1 MRGRL
6 RRGLPL
12 AGVVLA
18 CALPAVAPA
27 HTPEQAAEGASL
39 TSGADAFNN
48 FTLKASFPL
57 TTTTS
62 SDIAF
67 WGTRA
72 FVGNYAG
79 FRIFDIAS
87 ETPTLLANVLCDGA
101 QGDPSVWDR
110 DSDGNA
116 DLLILSVDRT
126 MEGPECGAKPA
137 AHDAKNGWEGL
148 RIFDVADPANVKQI
162 ATVYQDCGSHT
173 NTLIPRLQENR
184 LLVLNSSY
192 PLRPGPTCGPVRGP
206 EAGRDPLHGVV
217 QVVEV
222 PLADPTKAREITEL
236 PINYPGDNDNNYL
249 PISEH
254 GLNGGEVGNSGL
266 VDGMRA
272 CHDIGVFVEV
282 GLVAAACGEQAQ
294 VWRLDSR
301 TGLPDTKNPLWVY
314 DQDSVDFWHSA
325 TFSWDGKV
333 VNFID
338 ESFGDGCPTTT
349 VKRVRLG
356 REPREYQTGNMF
368 FLNARNG
375 HFYSEFRIPRS
386 SQNAGTGGYCSSH
399 LGNVI
404 PSKDRYLLANAYYRA
419 GSSIIDFTKPRQPR
433 EIAYGDR
440 AGAGTWSTYWYETP
454 AEANEANL
462 DVYANDGVSNTAE
475 EKNGFE
481 AWSVAVGQFRRL
493 GLPYLNPQ
501 TQEQVL
507 HSMVNPDAGGKNPH
521 AGGKNPNAGG
531 KNPNAGGKNPKAGG
545 KKARPARVG
554 KPRRGARPSVR
565 RAYRKNLGRYAKG
578 MRTAKKPY
586 ANADVLDHLATK

>member
-1 MRGRL
+1 MRGKQL
-6 RRGLPL
+6 RAALAL
-12 AGVVLA
+12 AGVAAL
-18 CALPAVAPA
+18 CAMPAVAPA
-27 HTPEQAAEGASL
+27 HTTEQETGGADL
-39 TSGADAFNN
+39 TSGGDAFSN
-48 FTLKASFPL
+48 FTLKAAFPISPV
-57 TTTTS
+57 TS

-72 FVGNYAG
+72 FVGNYSG
-79 FRIFDIAS
+79 FRIFDIS
-87 ETPTLLANVLCDGA
+87 GETPTLLGNVVCDGA

-110 DSDGNA
+110 DRDGQA

-126 MEGPECGAKPA
+126 MAGPECGAAPT
-137 AHDAKNGWEGL
+137 AHDDPNGWEGL
-148 RIFDVADPANVKQI
+148 RIFDVSNPANVSQI

-173 NTLIPRLQENR
+173 NTLIPRLHENR

-206 EAGRDPLHGVV
+206 EAGRDPLHGTV

-222 PLADPTKAREITEL
+222 PLDDPTKAREVTEL
-236 PINYPGDNDNNYL
+236 PIVYPGDNDNNYL
-249 PISEH
+249 PVSEH
-254 GLNGGEVGNSGL
+254 GINGGAVGSSGL

-294 VWRLDSR
+294 VWRLDAR
-301 TGLPDTKNPLWVY
+301 TGLPDTAQPLWVY
-314 DQDSVDFWHSA
+314 DQDNVDFWHSA
-325 TFSWDGKV
+325 TFSWDGKI

-368 FLNARNG
+368 FLNARSG
-375 HFYSEFRIPRS
+375 EFYSEFRIPRS
-386 SQNAGTGGYCSSH
+386 SQNAGAGGYCSSH

-419 GSSIIDFTKPRQPR
+419 GSSIIDFTKPTRPR

-440 AGAGTWSTYWYETP
+440 EGAGTWSTYWYETP
-454 AEANEANL
+454 AEATEANL
-462 DVYANDGVSNTAE
+462 DVYANDGVSNSAT

-481 AWSVAVGQFRRL
+481 AWSVAIGQFRRL
-493 GLPYLNPQ
+493 GVPYLNPQ
-501 TQEQVL
+501 TQESVL
-507 HSMVNPDAGGKNPH
+507 HSVLNPEAGGKP
-521 AGGKNPNAGG
+521 ARASRSGGPRRASR
-531 KNPNAGGKNPKAGG
+531 A
-545 KKARPARVG
+545 KARRVL
-554 KPRRGARPSVR
+554 
-565 RAYRKNLGRYAKG
+565 RKNLGRYAKG
-578 MRTAKKPY
+578 RRTAKAPY